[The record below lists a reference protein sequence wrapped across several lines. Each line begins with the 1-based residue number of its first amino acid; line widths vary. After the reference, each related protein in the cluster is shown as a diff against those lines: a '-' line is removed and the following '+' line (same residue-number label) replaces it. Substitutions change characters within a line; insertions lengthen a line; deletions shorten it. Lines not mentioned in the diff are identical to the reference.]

1 MKKRNLLFCLLFLF
15 LGTAIAWAD
24 KYYMPKDYRLGSNP
38 RLSLESI
45 LAGNK
50 KFMIYNTAI
59 SGSQDCTGFL
69 RNDGVGFAHD
79 KSKERDMFVYNENF
93 VYTLEAFD
101 TDSDGT
107 PEYYAI
113 KSLQTG
119 TYVDCYG
126 NSSHETPDNAKLSI
140 TIWDDATDKAGVNME
155 SWQYSVISNSAIKSG
170 GHGTT
175 VFVIKNYEGDSKTC
189 WNGTTNS
196 FTTAT
201 NSHPFAF
208 HEAMEVV
215 DGDYLQDLHMYS
227 RSDIYSAQVIY
238 GYIQQASEITATPAT
253 LISQGAIQSSANLN
267 AITTPTEIVVKNLSG
282 TNNIYFGGNSNVS
295 NFNDAILVWEPVVEG
310 QAGRYYLR
318 TTDAEDGYIQAS
330 SAANATITLG
340 TKANAQVFVTTAP
353 TTTGSGATY
362 VDGNTDIVSGAD
374 TDNLVRFVQEGGTT
388 WLNVNSAGSLP
399 RLGNNLKGAYTVHNV
414 YLVTTTHTT
423 GTTAN
428 LLDGEIKTNLTVAAG
443 DGYQFNLGDA
453 GASSVYIY
461 LQRNADATYIPTNI
475 KIEVSN
481 DAAAWTQV
489 GGAIAT
495 GLSNNYSFTSG
506 IIDFGGTYK
515 YVRISNND
523 VNAATSLSEVY
534 ILPNSGE
541 IQDAIN
547 YINRATADGSIYT
560 KATQKE
566 YARIVN
572 EYNADH
578 DISDARLLSGVP
590 IPGNK
595 YRIYADAYDIVNG
608 VYVNQEVM
616 ASDSDG
622 ADEDTYNDLL
632 LMPYASYHNA
642 GDDEK
647 EKYEW
652 YCEQT
657 INGKLVFKNVYDPT
671 KYLGNAFVSD
681 EPYEWTINTALT
693 QRFGVPLKN
702 NAQQYLTAFNDGSA
716 WQGNVTTVQ
725 NQTVPN
731 ASIDHDNND
740 ETEDIVIPVGLCTD
754 FLFIPVPIDEENE
767 KKLTFKANELVQR
780 NTKLLFDAD
789 GDGNYDTDNNE
800 NYIDY
805 PMPFSRMFKK
815 GEKLP
820 ALQLLCSELHSYA
833 DSILVNGV
841 KSTDAD
847 FNDNKL
853 TFSFDDFEN
862 GDVIEIPLTI
872 EKPFDMVD
880 AEFDTT
886 VEPALYLIKNMRP
899 QSLMQ
904 QARPRRAGSL
914 DIEIGD
920 EGEGP
925 ISQQTGKLFYAKFN
939 TRSSNMLLVEGAETV
954 NFNDTKLDATSLF
967 YFTPTEIVSTDE
979 YYSVKINNATTVM
992 RCANTTSWNKT
1003 GNTWYVQPHITTSY
1017 SAYNIGNTL
1026 LNATNNP
1033 GSSAWCSDHAD
1044 GDRISP
1050 YFPNDDGAAWE
1061 FIKVDAADANKL
1073 LNNFI
1078 TDVANKL
1085 DSILDVRKTEALT
1098 KGYDTLKI
1106 KNYLYIVE
1114 ELKERATE
1122 YYDGTTD
1129 DVANNRTAKLLQY
1142 AQNIHMIEHEI
1153 GYALYELPLTTDK
1166 EEIGKEPYEH
1176 PHWYYVKNVNSDNHL
1191 ATYNGDSNEM
1201 RLDNTGAKL
1210 KNMFYFVGEKNTY
1223 NTAEYED
1230 LPGNNLIIDEY
1241 LKVNVH
1247 NFAAGEKVLASKNKT
1262 LLDETPSVSTADGK
1276 QTVSLGGNTLTS
1288 DESWSIEMDF
1298 ALDGMSQFNA
1308 WGSCLLTS
1316 SEDVGAVGYYNEFQ
1330 VFFKDDRSIVVKYNN
1345 STDAYRFTHTQD
1357 AFSKIKVTITNAK
1370 GRLVI
1375 AICNSENKTEEKV
1388 LTKTSLND
1396 ISELYAGLPEEGIT
1410 MENLVVKKVEVMTW
1424 KESDDNQWY
1433 ILPSSNEEKRGF
1445 AIVMDNAFD
1454 TNMGWTNE
1462 TGSNNFVTTN
1472 VGTADNSTWE
1482 FVKVTDFDDH
1492 IDELLAM
1499 YDWTDC
1505 VIYDKELAKLLALIK
1520 EKEVSIKDAVDGANE
1535 EADFNEVYAAVSSY
1549 KGRMPDELRAPKP
1562 GSLYTI
1568 RPASDE
1574 ESENALL
1581 VHIGNSNA
1589 EYSTKEM
1596 YKADAIR
1603 DDKSY
1608 DTRSVWEFEG
1618 SATDGFFALNGL
1630 KAKNIHTQLY
1640 VATLDNEASL
1650 LSETPATITLNP
1662 LGACT
1667 TYIKVG
1673 ERYMSID
1680 GFNYAKNGTFWGSA
1694 INDYPAELQDSI
1706 PAGATIV
1713 AMYGKSVDVAVNRVG
1728 DVTVTFKHVNGDHK
1742 LNILGVELTDTN
1754 GDVVARDYHHGLAGG
1769 SLVNNVFTLTD
1780 VAKGDYTL
1788 NIYVC
1793 DLDGTGFGDRVV
1805 SAGGYFAIGGV
1816 AGVKGSNKIANN
1828 GDENTRWIIEEIEEP
1843 ETSIYFPM
1851 DISTHGHSTLMLGFD
1866 AKIPN
1871 ELQAFWPR
1879 QHGDI
1884 HDVHFMSMT
1893 SYEGGILPANT
1904 PVMLRLKGMSSDPTD
1919 FVANAQKTPVKFYY
1933 SKTAFTEETPDK
1945 MSGVL
1950 FGALYNTLVR
1960 CADYR
1965 DGGDANNRIYMLQN
1979 NKDVPKLYR
1988 IWENRNDDGTK
1999 CNPSATDDGGHIICS
2014 ANKAYWVLP
2023 YDYEPAAGIAF
2034 SLRYEGGM
2042 SGTTDIEN
2050 IEIVDDAETETV
2062 ETIFDLQGRKLNDI
2076 IESGIYIINGTKVI
2090 VK

>member
-101 TDSDGT
+101 TNSDGT

-201 NSHPFAF
+201 NAHPFAF

-267 AITTPTEIVVKNLSG
+267 AITTPTEIVVKNLSK
-282 TNNIYFGGNSNVS
+282 TNNKYFGGNSNVS
-295 NFNDAILVWEPVVEG
+295 NFNDAILVWEPVDNG
-310 QAGRYYLR
+310 QPGRYYLR

-330 SAANATITLG
+330 TTANAEITLG
-340 TKANAQVFVTTAP
+340 TKTNAQVFVTTAP
-353 TTTGSGATY
+353 TTEGSDATKFSGEALASGSDTG
-362 VDGNTDIVSGAD
+362 
-374 TDNLVRFVQEGGTT
+374 NLVRFVQEGGTT
-388 WLNVNSAGSLP
+388 WLNVNNADAGYKP
-399 RLGNNLKGAYTVHNV
+399 RLGNDGKGGWTVHNV
-414 YLVTTTHTT
+414 YLVTTTQTT

-481 DAAAWTQV
+481 DAAAWTPV

-495 GLSNNYSFTSG
+495 DLSNNYSFTSDR
-506 IIDFGGTYK
+506 IDFGGTYR

-523 VNAATSLSEVY
+523 VTAATSLSEVY
-534 ILPNSGE
+534 ILPDSGE
-541 IQDAIN
+541 IKAAIN
-547 YINRATADGSIYT
+547 YINKATDGSIYT
-560 KATQKE
+560 KATKKE

-572 EYNADH
+572 EYNADP

-595 YRIYADAYDIVNG
+595 YRIYADAYDIAKG

-622 ADEDTYNDLL
+622 ADEDAYNDLS
-632 LMPYASYHNA
+632 LMPYGSYHNA

-657 INGKLVFKNVYDPT
+657 INGKLVFKNVADPT

-681 EPYEWTINTALT
+681 EPYEWTINTVLT

-702 NAQQYLTAFNDGSA
+702 NAQQYLTAYNDGSY
-716 WQGNVTTVQ
+716 WQGNVKTVQ

-731 ASIDHDNND
+731 VSIDHDNND
-740 ETEDIVIPVGLCTD
+740 ETENVVIPVGLCTD
-754 FLFIPVPIDEENE
+754 FVFIPVPIDAENE

-789 GDGNYDTDNNE
+789 GDGDYDTDNDG
-800 NYIDY
+800 NYY

-815 GEKLP
+815 DEELP

-841 KSTDAD
+841 KSTAAE

-872 EKPFDMVD
+872 KKPFDMVD

-899 QSLMQ
+899 QNLMQ

-920 EGEGP
+920 EGQGP

-979 YYSVKINNATTVM
+979 YYSVKINNVTTVM

-1003 GNTWYVQPHITTSY
+1003 GNTWYVQPHKTTSY

-1033 GSSAWCSDHAD
+1033 ENSAWCSNHAD
-1044 GDRISP
+1044 GDRILP
-1050 YFPNDDGAAWE
+1050 YSPNDDGAAWE

-1078 TDVANKL
+1078 ADVANEL
-1085 DSILDVRKTEALT
+1085 DSILNVRKTEALT

-1106 KNYLYIVE
+1106 KSYLYIVE
-1114 ELKERATE
+1114 ELKRRATK

-1129 DVANNRTAKLLQY
+1129 DVVNNSTAKLLQY

-1223 NTAEYED
+1223 NTPEYED

-1262 LLDETPSVSTADGK
+1262 LLDETPSVSTANGK
-1276 QTVSLGGNTLTS
+1276 QTVSLGGYTLTS

-1345 STDAYRFTHTQD
+1345 STDAYKFTHTQD

-1388 LTKTSLND
+1388 LTKTSIND

-1410 MENLVVKKVEVMTW
+1410 MENLVVKRVEVMTW
-1424 KESDDNQWY
+1424 KEGDDNQWY

-1549 KGRMPDELRAPKP
+1549 KGRMPEELRAPKP

-1640 VATLDNEASL
+1640 IATLDNEASL
-1650 LSETPATITLNP
+1650 LSETPATITLSP

-1673 ERYMSID
+1673 D
-1680 GFNYAKNGTFWGSA
+1680 GY
-1694 INDYPAELQDSI
+1694 
-1706 PAGATIV
+1706 
-1713 AMYGKSVDVAVNRVG
+1713 
-1728 DVTVTFKHVNGDHK
+1728 
-1742 LNILGVELTDTN
+1742 
-1754 GDVVARDYHHGLAGG
+1754 
-1769 SLVNNVFTLTD
+1769 
-1780 VAKGDYTL
+1780 
-1788 NIYVC
+1788 
-1793 DLDGTGFGDRVV
+1793 
-1805 SAGGYFAIGGV
+1805 

-1828 GDENTRWIIEEIEEP
+1828 GDENTKWIIEEIEEP

-1965 DGGDANNRIYMLQN
+1965 EGGDANNRIYMLQN

-2050 IEIVDDAETETV
+2050 IEIVDDAETEAV

>member
-101 TDSDGT
+101 TNSDGT

-155 SWQYSVISNSAIKSG
+155 SWQYSVISNSGIKSG

-201 NSHPFAF
+201 NAHPFAF

-267 AITTPTEIVVKNLSG
+267 AITTPTEIVVKNLSQ
-282 TNNIYFGGNSNVS
+282 TNNRYFAGNRNVS
-295 NFNDAILVWEPVVEG
+295 IFNDAILVWEPVVEG
-310 QAGRYYLR
+310 QSGRYYLR
-318 TTDAEDGYIQAS
+318 TTDAENGYIQAS
-330 SAANATITLG
+330 NTTITLG

-362 VDGNTDIVSGAD
+362 VNGDADIVSGAD
-374 TDNLVRFVQEGGTT
+374 TGNLVRFVQEGGTT
-388 WLNVNSAGSLP
+388 WLNVNSANNNP
-399 RLGNNLKGAYTVHNV
+399 RLGNSLTGAYTVHNV
-414 YLVTTTHTT
+414 YLVTTTQTT

-495 GLSNNYSFTSG
+495 DLSNNYSFTSG
-506 IIDFGGTYK
+506 IIDFGGTYR

-523 VNAATSLSEVY
+523 VTAATSLSEVY
-534 ILPNSGE
+534 ILPNSRE
-541 IQDAIN
+541 IEAAIN
-547 YINRATADGSIYT
+547 YINEATDGSIYT
-560 KATQKE
+560 KATKKE

-572 EYNADH
+572 EYNADP

-622 ADEDTYNDLL
+622 ADEDTYNDLS
-632 LMPYASYHNA
+632 LMPYGSYHNA
-642 GDDEK
+642 GDGERK
-647 EKYEW
+647 KYEW

-657 INGKLVFKNVYDPT
+657 INGKLVFKNVADPT

-681 EPYEWTINTALT
+681 EPYEWTINTVLT

-702 NAQQYLTAFNDGSA
+702 NAQQYLTAYNDGSY
-716 WQGNVTTVQ
+716 WQGNVKTVQ

-731 ASIDHDNND
+731 VSIDHDNND
-740 ETEDIVIPVGLCTD
+740 ETENVVIPVGLCTD
-754 FLFIPVPIDEENE
+754 FLFIPVPIDAENE

-789 GDGNYDTDNNE
+789 GDGDYDTDNNG

-805 PMPFSRMFKK
+805 PMPFSRMFRK

-841 KSTDAD
+841 KSTDAGFD
-847 FNDNKL
+847 DNKL
-853 TFSFDDFEN
+853 TFNFDHFEN

-872 EKPFDMVD
+872 KKPFDMVD

-899 QSLMQ
+899 QNLMQ

-920 EGEGP
+920 EGQGP

-954 NFNDTKLDATSLF
+954 DFDDTKLDATSLF

-979 YYSVKINNATTVM
+979 YYSVKINNVTTVM

-1003 GNTWYVQPHITTSY
+1003 GNTWYVQPHRTTSY

-1033 GSSAWCSDHAD
+1033 ASSAWCSNHAD
-1044 GDRISP
+1044 GDRILP
-1050 YFPNDDGAAWE
+1050 YSPNDDGAAWE

-1078 TDVANKL
+1078 ADVANEL
-1085 DSILDVRKTEALT
+1085 DSILNVRKTEALT

-1106 KNYLYIVE
+1106 KSYLYIVE
-1114 ELKERATE
+1114 ELKRRATK

-1129 DVANNRTAKLLQY
+1129 DVVNNSTAKLLQY

-1223 NTAEYED
+1223 NTPEYED

-1262 LLDETPSVSTADGK
+1262 LLDETPSVSTVDGK
-1276 QTVSLGGNTLTS
+1276 QKVSLGGNTLTS

-1345 STDAYRFTHTQD
+1345 STDAYKFTHTQD

-1375 AICNSENKTEEKV
+1375 AICNSENKTEEII
-1388 LTKTSLND
+1388 LPKTSIND

-1410 MENLVVKKVEVMTW
+1410 MENLVVKRVEVMTW
-1424 KESDDNQWY
+1424 KEGDDNQWY
-1433 ILPSSNEEKRGF
+1433 VLPSSNEEKRGF

-1492 IDELLAM
+1492 INELLAM

-1520 EKEVSIKDAVDGANE
+1520 EKKTSIEAAPDGANE

-1568 RPASDE
+1568 RPVSDE
-1574 ESENALL
+1574 HSENAIL
-1581 VHIGNSNA
+1581 VHIGNSNG

-1640 VATLDNEASL
+1640 IATLDNEASL
-1650 LSETPATITLNP
+1650 LSETPATITLSP

-1673 ERYMSID
+1673 D
-1680 GFNYAKNGTFWGSA
+1680 GY
-1694 INDYPAELQDSI
+1694 
-1706 PAGATIV
+1706 
-1713 AMYGKSVDVAVNRVG
+1713 
-1728 DVTVTFKHVNGDHK
+1728 
-1742 LNILGVELTDTN
+1742 
-1754 GDVVARDYHHGLAGG
+1754 
-1769 SLVNNVFTLTD
+1769 
-1780 VAKGDYTL
+1780 
-1788 NIYVC
+1788 
-1793 DLDGTGFGDRVV
+1793 
-1805 SAGGYFAIGGV
+1805 

-1828 GDENTRWIIEEIEEP
+1828 GDENTKWIIEEIEEP

-1965 DGGDANNRIYMLQN
+1965 EGGDANNRIYMLQN

-2050 IEIVDDAETETV
+2050 IEIVDDAETEAV

>member
-24 KYYMPKDYRLGSNP
+24 KYYMPKDYRQGSNP

-101 TDSDGT
+101 TNSDSI

-140 TIWDDATDKAGVNME
+140 TVWDDATDKAGVNME

-175 VFVIKNYEGDSKTC
+175 VFVIKNYEGDSKIC

-196 FTTAT
+196 FITAT

-208 HEAMEVV
+208 HEAIEVV

-253 LISQGAIQSSANLN
+253 LISQGAIQNSANLN

-310 QAGRYYLR
+310 QPGSYYLR
-318 TTDAEDGYIQAS
+318 TTDAENGYIQAS
-330 SAANATITLG
+330 STANATITLG
-340 TKANAQVFVTTAP
+340 TKTNAQVFVTTAP
-353 TTTGSGATY
+353 TTEGSDATKFNGETLASGSDTG
-362 VDGNTDIVSGAD
+362 
-374 TDNLVRFVQEGGTT
+374 NLVRFVQEGGTT
-388 WLNVNSAGSLP
+388 WLNVNNASSLP
-399 RLGNNLKGAYTVHNV
+399 RLGNDGKGGWTVHNV

-495 GLSNNYSFTSG
+495 DLSNNYSFTSN

-523 VNAATSLSEVY
+523 VTAATSLSEVY
-534 ILPNSGE
+534 ILPNSKE
-541 IQDAIN
+541 LTAAIN
-547 YINRATADGSIYT
+547 YINKATADGSIYT
-560 KATQKE
+560 KATKKE

-572 EYNADH
+572 EYNADR

-595 YRIYADAYDIVNG
+595 YRIYADAYDIENG

-622 ADEDTYNDLL
+622 DDEDTYNDLL

-657 INGKLVFKNVYDPT
+657 INGKLVFKNVADPT

-681 EPYEWTINTALT
+681 APYEWTINTALT

-702 NAQQYLTAFNDGSA
+702 NAQQYLTAFNNGTA

-754 FLFIPVPIDEENE
+754 FLFIPVPIDAENE

-789 GDGNYDTDNNE
+789 GDGDYDTDNDE

-815 GEKLP
+815 GEELP

-833 DSILVNGV
+833 DSILVNDV
-841 KSTDAD
+841 KSTAAGFD
-847 FNDNKL
+847 DNKL

-872 EKPFDMVD
+872 KKPFDMVD

-904 QARPRRAGSL
+904 QARPRRAGS
-914 DIEIGD
+914 IEIGD
-920 EGEGP
+920 ESEGP

-954 NFNDTKLDATSLF
+954 NFDDTKLDATSLF

-992 RCANTTSWNKT
+992 RCANTTNWNKN

-1078 TDVANKL
+1078 TDVANEL

-1098 KGYDTLKI
+1098 NGYDTLKI

-1114 ELKERATE
+1114 ELKERATK

-1129 DVANNRTAKLLQY
+1129 DAVNNSTAKLLQY

-1153 GYALYELPLTTDK
+1153 GYALYKLPLTTDK

-1191 ATYNGDSNEM
+1191 ATYNGDSIEM
-1201 RLDNTGAKL
+1201 RLYNTGATL

-1241 LKVNVH
+1241 LKVDVH
-1247 NFAAGEKVLASKNKT
+1247 NFAAGEKVLVSKNKT
-1262 LLDETPSVSTADGK
+1262 LLEGVPSVSELDGK

-1316 SEDVGAVGYYNEFQ
+1316 SEDVGAVAYNKEFQ

-1357 AFSKIKVTITNAK
+1357 AFSKIKVTITNTK
-1370 GRLVI
+1370 GRLII
-1375 AICNSENKTEEKV
+1375 AICNSENITEEKI
-1388 LTKTSLND
+1388 LSKTSLND

-1410 MENLVVKKVEVMTW
+1410 MENLVVKRVEVMIW

-1482 FVKVTDFDDH
+1482 FVKVTDFDNH

-1505 VIYDKELAKLLALIK
+1505 VIYDKKLAKLLALIK
-1520 EKEVSIKDAVDGANE
+1520 EKETSIKLEVDGENE

-1549 KGRMPDELRAPKP
+1549 TGRMPDELKAPKP

-1568 RPASDE
+1568 RPVSDE
-1574 ESENALL
+1574 ETENALL
-1581 VHIGNSNA
+1581 VHIGNSSA

-1603 DDKSY
+1603 DDESY

-1640 VATLDNEASL
+1640 VATLDEEASL
-1650 LSETPATITLNP
+1650 LSETPATITLSP

-1673 ERYMSID
+1673 D
-1680 GFNYAKNGTFWGSA
+1680 GY
-1694 INDYPAELQDSI
+1694 
-1706 PAGATIV
+1706 
-1713 AMYGKSVDVAVNRVG
+1713 
-1728 DVTVTFKHVNGDHK
+1728 
-1742 LNILGVELTDTN
+1742 
-1754 GDVVARDYHHGLAGG
+1754 
-1769 SLVNNVFTLTD
+1769 
-1780 VAKGDYTL
+1780 
-1788 NIYVC
+1788 
-1793 DLDGTGFGDRVV
+1793 
-1805 SAGGYFAIGGV
+1805 

-1851 DISTHGHSTLMLGFD
+1851 DIATHGHSTLMLGFD

-1871 ELQAFWPR
+1871 EIQAFWPR

-1965 DGGDANNRIYMLQN
+1965 EDEGGDVNNRIYMLQN

-2023 YDYEPAAGIAF
+2023 YDYEPAAEIAF

-2050 IEIVDDAETETV
+2050 IEIVDDAETEAV

>member
-1 MKKRNLLFCLLFLF
+1 M
-15 LGTAIAWAD
+15 
-24 KYYMPKDYRLGSNP
+24 
-38 RLSLESI
+38 
-45 LAGNK
+45 
-50 KFMIYNTAI
+50 
-59 SGSQDCTGFL
+59 
-69 RNDGVGFAHD
+69 
-79 KSKERDMFVYNENF
+79 
-93 VYTLEAFD
+93 
-101 TDSDGT
+101 
-107 PEYYAI
+107 
-113 KSLQTG
+113 
-119 TYVDCYG
+119 
-126 NSSHETPDNAKLSI
+126 
-140 TIWDDATDKAGVNME
+140 
-155 SWQYSVISNSAIKSG
+155 
-170 GHGTT
+170 
-175 VFVIKNYEGDSKTC
+175 
-189 WNGTTNS
+189 
-196 FTTAT
+196 
-201 NSHPFAF
+201 
-208 HEAMEVV
+208 
-215 DGDYLQDLHMYS
+215 
-227 RSDIYSAQVIY
+227 
-238 GYIQQASEITATPAT
+238 
-253 LISQGAIQSSANLN
+253 
-267 AITTPTEIVVKNLSG
+267 
-282 TNNIYFGGNSNVS
+282 
-295 NFNDAILVWEPVVEG
+295 
-310 QAGRYYLR
+310 
-318 TTDAEDGYIQAS
+318 
-330 SAANATITLG
+330 
-340 TKANAQVFVTTAP
+340 
-353 TTTGSGATY
+353 
-362 VDGNTDIVSGAD
+362 
-374 TDNLVRFVQEGGTT
+374 
-388 WLNVNSAGSLP
+388 
-399 RLGNNLKGAYTVHNV
+399 
-414 YLVTTTHTT
+414 
-423 GTTAN
+423 
-428 LLDGEIKTNLTVAAG
+428 
-443 DGYQFNLGDA
+443 
-453 GASSVYIY
+453 
-461 LQRNADATYIPTNI
+461 
-475 KIEVSN
+475 
-481 DAAAWTQV
+481 
-489 GGAIAT
+489 
-495 GLSNNYSFTSG
+495 
-506 IIDFGGTYK
+506 
-515 YVRISNND
+515 
-523 VNAATSLSEVY
+523 
-534 ILPNSGE
+534 
-541 IQDAIN
+541 
-547 YINRATADGSIYT
+547 
-560 KATQKE
+560 
-566 YARIVN
+566 
-572 EYNADH
+572 
-578 DISDARLLSGVP
+578 
-590 IPGNK
+590 
-595 YRIYADAYDIVNG
+595 
-608 VYVNQEVM
+608 
-616 ASDSDG
+616 
-622 ADEDTYNDLL
+622 
-632 LMPYASYHNA
+632 
-642 GDDEK
+642 
-647 EKYEW
+647 
-652 YCEQT
+652 
-657 INGKLVFKNVYDPT
+657 
-671 KYLGNAFVSD
+671 GNAFVSD
-681 EPYEWTINTALT
+681 EPYEWTINTVLT
-693 QRFGVPLKN
+693 QRFGVTLKN
-702 NAQQYLTAFNDGSA
+702 NAQQYLTAYNDGSY
-716 WQGNVTTVQ
+716 WQGNVKTVQ

-731 ASIDHDNND
+731 VSIDHDNND
-740 ETEDIVIPVGLCTD
+740 ETENVVIPVGLCTD
-754 FLFIPVPIDEENE
+754 FLFIPVPIDAENE

-789 GDGNYDTDNNE
+789 GDGDYDTDNNG

-805 PMPFSRMFKK
+805 PMPFSRMFRK

-841 KSTDAD
+841 KSTDAGFD
-847 FNDNKL
+847 DNKL
-853 TFSFDDFEN
+853 TFNFDHFEN

-872 EKPFDMVD
+872 KKPFDMVD

-899 QSLMQ
+899 QNLMQ

-920 EGEGP
+920 EGQGP

-954 NFNDTKLDATSLF
+954 DFDDTKLDATSLF

-979 YYSVKINNATTVM
+979 YYSVKINNVTTVM

-1003 GNTWYVQPHITTSY
+1003 GNTWYVQPHRTTSY

-1033 GSSAWCSDHAD
+1033 ASSAWCSNHAD
-1044 GDRISP
+1044 GDRILP
-1050 YFPNDDGAAWE
+1050 YSPNDDGAAWE

-1078 TDVANKL
+1078 ADVANEL
-1085 DSILDVRKTEALT
+1085 DSILNVRKTEALT

-1106 KNYLYIVE
+1106 KSYLYIVE
-1114 ELKERATE
+1114 ELKRRATK

-1129 DVANNRTAKLLQY
+1129 DVVNNSTAKLLQY

-1223 NTAEYED
+1223 NTPEYED

-1262 LLDETPSVSTADGK
+1262 LLDETPSVSTVDGK
-1276 QTVSLGGNTLTS
+1276 QKVSLGGNTLTS

-1345 STDAYRFTHTQD
+1345 STDAYKFTHTQD

-1375 AICNSENKTEEKV
+1375 AICNSENKTEEII
-1388 LTKTSLND
+1388 LPKTSIND

-1410 MENLVVKKVEVMTW
+1410 MENLVVKRVEVMTW
-1424 KESDDNQWY
+1424 KEGDDNQWY
-1433 ILPSSNEEKRGF
+1433 VLPSSNEEKRGF

-1492 IDELLAM
+1492 INELLAM

-1520 EKEVSIKDAVDGANE
+1520 EKKTSIEAAPDGANE

-1568 RPASDE
+1568 RPVSDE
-1574 ESENALL
+1574 HSENAIL
-1581 VHIGNSNA
+1581 VHIGNSNG

-1640 VATLDNEASL
+1640 IATLDNEASL
-1650 LSETPATITLNP
+1650 LSETPATITLSP

-1673 ERYMSID
+1673 D
-1680 GFNYAKNGTFWGSA
+1680 GY
-1694 INDYPAELQDSI
+1694 
-1706 PAGATIV
+1706 
-1713 AMYGKSVDVAVNRVG
+1713 
-1728 DVTVTFKHVNGDHK
+1728 
-1742 LNILGVELTDTN
+1742 
-1754 GDVVARDYHHGLAGG
+1754 
-1769 SLVNNVFTLTD
+1769 
-1780 VAKGDYTL
+1780 
-1788 NIYVC
+1788 
-1793 DLDGTGFGDRVV
+1793 
-1805 SAGGYFAIGGV
+1805 

-1828 GDENTRWIIEEIEEP
+1828 GDENTKWIIEEIEEP

-1965 DGGDANNRIYMLQN
+1965 EGGDANNRIYMLQN

-2050 IEIVDDAETETV
+2050 IEIVDDAETEAV